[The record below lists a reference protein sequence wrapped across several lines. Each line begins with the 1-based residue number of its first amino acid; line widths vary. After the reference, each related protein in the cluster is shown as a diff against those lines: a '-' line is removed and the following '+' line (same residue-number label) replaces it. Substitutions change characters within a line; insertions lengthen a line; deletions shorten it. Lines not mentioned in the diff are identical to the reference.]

1 MLIYALALF
10 AVAAVIGII
19 MANIHFG
26 GKNPPLPM
34 ALLHGLFAA
43 SGLGVLIL
51 ALLQGGDVQLVSLVL
66 FVVAAL
72 GGFLL
77 FSFHLRQK
85 RLPSP
90 VVIIHAAVAVIAFLI
105 LGFSLIP
112 VIY

>member
-10 AVAAVIGII
+10 AVAAVIGIV
-19 MANIHFG
+19 MASKHFG
-26 GKNPPLPM
+26 GANPPLPM

-43 SGLGVLIL
+43 SGLVILIL
-51 ALLQGGDVQLVSLVL
+51 NLLQGGDVSLPSLVL

-72 GGFLL
+72 GGFVL

-90 VVIIHAAVAVIAFLI
+90 VVIIHAVVAVIAFLV
-105 LGFSLIP
+105 LGFSLVP